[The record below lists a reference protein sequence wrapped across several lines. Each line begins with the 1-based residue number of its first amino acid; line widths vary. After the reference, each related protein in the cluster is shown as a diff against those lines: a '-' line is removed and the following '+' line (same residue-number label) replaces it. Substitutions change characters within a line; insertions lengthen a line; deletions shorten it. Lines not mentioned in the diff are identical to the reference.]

1 MAGLPVVY
9 PDTLPHPEVGQFTP
23 RERRAINREFMRPI
37 SRERAGTRSVAF
49 TYTPAQARE
58 FREWYQ
64 EWVTMGG
71 GMFAAS
77 WPMPWGRGPHVF
89 RFVEPPTWQ
98 LIGGGIDGQGY
109 WRVTA
114 DVELRGRGE
123 MPTLEVFTI
132 TSKPYPIEAEEPLKS
147 RAPAFRWVPHPL
159 VDDLA
164 ASSIPW
170 FLDGSLREPL
180 IPYDNWPP
188 ESVATPL
195 PVFAD
200 GSLYAPLVTYDNW
213 PAENVTSVAPVFADG
228 ELRQILVKYSNWPL
242 LVDPDEV
249 ITSAPPTF
257 IDGTLT

>member
-37 SRERAGTRSVAF
+37 SRDRAGARSVAF
-49 TYTPAQARE
+49 TFTPAQARE

-123 MPTLEVFTI
+123 VPELEVFTV
-132 TSKPYPIEAEEPLKS
+132 TSKPYPYFFTDAIRGAPSFKKLRFEPDFLDALDGRSAILSGDLRSIYQAYDGWEPEAIKGEYALGDGALNSIYRVYDGWEPDKIEGVYAISEGTLHSILVPYTRWTPEPLQ
-147 RAPAFRWVPHPL
+147 
-159 VDDLA
+159 
-164 ASSIPW
+164 
-170 FLDGSLREPL
+170 GE
-180 IPYDNWPP
+180 
-188 ESVATPL
+188 
-195 PVFAD
+195 
-200 GSLYAPLVTYDNW
+200 YAI
-213 PAENVTSVAPVFADG
+213 FG
-228 ELRQILVKYSNWPL
+228 
-242 LVDPDEV
+242 
-249 ITSAPPTF
+249 
-257 IDGTLT
+257 GTLT

>member
-1 MAGLPVVY
+1 MAGLPVIY

-37 SRERAGTRSVAF
+37 SRDRAGTRSVAF
-49 TYTPAQARE
+49 TFTPVQARE

-71 GMFAAS
+71 GMFAAP

-123 MPTLEVFTI
+123 LPELEVFTV
-132 TSKPYPIEAEEPLKS
+132 TSKPYPVDLSDEIAGEFGILGGRYDPQFQDEINGSFVFGGVEMKAVMVYAEYAEFGP
-147 RAPAFRWVPHPL
+147 
-159 VDDLA
+159 DE
-164 ASSIPW
+164 
-170 FLDGSLREPL
+170 LDGHFGLGGVELKRIVVAQDGQTDELDGRFEIGDIELKQVL
-180 IPYDNWPP
+180 IQYTNW
-188 ESVATPL
+188 T
-195 PVFAD
+195 
-200 GSLYAPLVTYDNW
+200 
-213 PAENVTSVAPVFADG
+213 
-228 ELRQILVKYSNWPL
+228 
-242 LVDPDEV
+242 PDE
-249 ITSAPPTF
+249 
-257 IDGTLT
+257 IDGQFGFIGITLE

>member
-37 SRERAGTRSVAF
+37 SRDRAGTRSVAF
-49 TYTPAQARE
+49 TFTPVQARE

-71 GMFAAS
+71 GMFAAP

-123 MPTLEVFTI
+123 MPTLEVFTV
-132 TSKPYPIEAEEPLKS
+132 TSQTYPVEMEDEVAMALPLFKEIQHPFWNDNVAMSAPVFADGFLKEPLVTYS
-147 RAPAFRWVPHPL
+147 
-159 VDDLA
+159 D
-164 ASSIPW
+164 
-170 FLDGSLREPL
+170 
-180 IPYDNWPP
+180 WPP
-188 ESVATPL
+188 ESVEFAL
-195 PVFAD
+195 PI
-200 GSLYAPLVTYDNW
+200 
-213 PAENVTSVAPVFADG
+213 FADG
-228 ELRQILVKYSNWPL
+228 ELRQAIILYQNWSN
-242 LVDPDEV
+242 DIDDESV
-249 ITSAPPTF
+249 EFSLPTF
-257 IDGTLT
+257 IDGTLS

>member
-37 SRERAGTRSVAF
+37 SRDRAGTRSVAF
-49 TYTPAQARE
+49 TFTPVQARE

-71 GMFAAS
+71 GMFAAP

-123 MPTLEVFTI
+123 MPELEVFTV
-132 TSKPYPIEAEEPLKS
+132 TSQLY
-147 RAPAFRWVPHPL
+147 
-159 VDDLA
+159 
-164 ASSIPW
+164 
-170 FLDGSLREPL
+170 
-180 IPYDNWPP
+180 
-188 ESVATPL
+188 
-195 PVFAD
+195 PVFESD
-200 GSLYAPLVTYDNW
+200 GVGPNTRLLPSELLKW
-213 PAENVTSVAPVFADG
+213 PAEAVKPGAVVLAGGELRSIYQVYELPHEDVAPSINLVNGALVSIYISYNIPREEIGPSGLELTGG
-228 ELRQILVKYSNWPL
+228 ELRQILIQYTNWPTE
-242 LVDPDEV
+242 EV
-249 ITSAPPTF
+249 APSNILITGGELS
-257 IDGTLT
+257 

>member
-37 SRERAGTRSVAF
+37 SRDRAGTRSVAF

-71 GMFAAS
+71 GMFAAP

-123 MPTLEVFTI
+123 MPTLDVLVV
-132 TSKPYPIEAEEPLKS
+132 TSKPYPYEFSDSLETSSPLFYDVPHPFWS
-147 RAPAFRWVPHPL
+147 DSLGTSAPAFI
-159 VDDLA
+159 A
-164 ASSIPW
+164 
-170 FLDGSLREPL
+170 GSLRDPL
-180 IPYDNWPP
+180 VEYEGLP
-188 ESVATPL
+188 ESLETSA
-195 PVFAD
+195 PVFIA
-200 GSLYAPLVTYDNW
+200 GELKAPLVSYEGL
-213 PAENVTSVAPVFADG
+213 PEALETSAPEFIAGTLKVA
-228 ELRQILVKYSNWPL
+228 IITYSNWPL
-242 LVDPDEV
+242 LAEDDESLE
-249 ITSAPPTF
+249 TSAPTF
-257 IDGTLT
+257 ISGTLS

>member
-37 SRERAGTRSVAF
+37 SRDRAGIRSVAF
-49 TYTPAQARE
+49 TFTPAQARE

-71 GMFAAS
+71 GMFAAL

-89 RFVEPPTWQ
+89 RFVEPPQWQ

-123 MPTLEVFTI
+123 MPELEVFVI
-132 TSKPYPIEAEEPLKS
+132 TSKPYPYFFADAVRGAPSFRKLRFEADFMDAFGGRHAILGGDLRDIYQSYDGWEPEAIKGEYALGDGVLNSIYRVYDGWEPDKIKGVYSIPKGTLRSILISYTRWTPEPLE
-147 RAPAFRWVPHPL
+147 
-159 VDDLA
+159 
-164 ASSIPW
+164 
-170 FLDGSLREPL
+170 GE
-180 IPYDNWPP
+180 
-188 ESVATPL
+188 
-195 PVFAD
+195 
-200 GSLYAPLVTYDNW
+200 YA
-213 PAENVTSVAPVFADG
+213 
-228 ELRQILVKYSNWPL
+228 
-242 LVDPDEV
+242 
-249 ITSAPPTF
+249 ITGGA
-257 IDGTLT
+257 LT